1 MEKVV
6 EKATANNY
14 FSVSSDE
21 YISNYITSI
30 SFLAVVQKVLNEE
43 TKKKREGKEGGRGEV
58 KTNNGKKNYFSLY
71 K

>member
-43 TKKKREGKEGGRGEV
+43 TKKKGRKKREGEGR
-58 KTNNGKKNYFSLY
+58 
-71 K
+71 

>member
-1 MEKVV
+1 M

-21 YISNYITSI
+21 YLSNYITSI

-43 TKKKREGKEGGRGEV
+43 TKKKGGKRRRERGGKDR
-58 KTNNGKKNYFSLY
+58 
-71 K
+71 